1 MTTTLNLEQVIWQNL
16 QGLSTESLKEIAAFI
31 LFVRKKNLF
40 PEQFEQELWVD
51 FLQQETA
58 QLSHAETSHLENE
71 FENYEELYPK
81 CE

>member
-1 MTTTLNLEQVIWQNL
+1 MTTTINLEQVIWQNL

-58 QLSHAETSHLENE
+58 QLSHIETSHLESE

-81 CE
+81 YE

>member
-16 QGLSTESLKEIAAFI
+16 QGLSTESLKEIADFI

-58 QLSHAETSHLENE
+58 QLSHTETLHLENE

-81 CE
+81 YE